1 MNSDDEASF
10 PEMVSAPP
18 QPPPEPPIPEPEP
31 ERDQVVVEE
40 EDEVVMEPVKKEIL
54 NKKDI
59 FISTPSSKKNVKVES
74 GEEPAIVP
82 IKKPR
87 KKRVMTEEAKAKLA
101 IARAKGMETRRR
113 NAELRRQ
120 AKAEKEEE
128 QSIIKAVRK
137 KRLTKLK
144 KELETPVDEVVVK
157 KENKKVE
164 FVEKVVEKVV
174 PRGYSQEEMNKA
186 ISSALEA
193 NERARQVRKAEK
205 KKKQAEEAHHKKIY
219 TAVSKAVNPHD
230 HWSFCFE

>member
-18 QPPPEPPIPEPEP
+18 QPPPEPPIAEPEP

-128 QSIIKAVRK
+128 QSIIKAVKK
-137 KRLTKLK
+137 KRLSKLK
-144 KELETPVDEVVVK
+144 KELETPIDEVVVK
-157 KENKKVE
+157 KEPEKKVE
-164 FVEKVVEKVV
+164 FVEKVV
-174 PRGYSQEEMNKA
+174 PRGYSQEDMNKA

-219 TAVSKAVNPHD
+219 TAVSKAVNPND